1 MATKRIVK
9 DEVVETPVMEDQ
21 LNTDPWDTM
30 VEIMIPRHRHG
41 EEEYKFVSVNDIRA
55 LVHLDGKVHKLPL
68 PIAEAMTQYLAG
80 EDKVEEYKDTI
91 PNETTLNGI
100 PVL

>member
-1 MATKRIVK
+1 MATKRIIK
-9 DEVVETPVMEDQ
+9 DEIVDTPTLEEE
-21 LNTDPWDTM
+21 LNQDPWDTM

-41 EEEYKFVSVNDIRA
+41 EEEYKYVCVNDIRA
-55 LVHLDGKVHKLPL
+55 LVHLDGRVHKLPL
-68 PIAEAMTQYLAG
+68 PIAEAMSQFIAG

-91 PNETTLNGI
+91 PNETMLNGI